1 MPAKPPQTHLSRRER
16 QILDVLYRRGPAGV
30 TEIQAGLPKSPG
42 YSAVRALLRILEEK
56 GHVKHRELGAR
67 YVYAP
72 TISPDKARRS
82 ALLHVLQTFF
92 NGSPEQAMAT
102 LLDVSA
108 RDLSPEELDRMAEL
122 IAKARK
128 EGR

>member
-1 MPAKPPQTHLSRRER
+1 MPATKSQAQLSRRER
-16 QILDVLYRRGPAGV
+16 QILDILYRRGPVGV
-30 TEIQAGLPKSPG
+30 AEIQAALPKSPG

-56 GHVKHRELGAR
+56 GHVKHQERGAR

-72 TISPDKARRS
+72 TVPRGKARRS
-82 ALLHVLQTFF
+82 ALLHLLETFF

-108 RDLSPEELDRMAEL
+108 RDASPEELDRMAVL
-122 IAKARK
+122 IDKARK
-128 EGR
+128 EGK

>member
-1 MPAKPPQTHLSRRER
+1 MAATKLQAHLSRRER
-16 QILDVLYRRGPAGV
+16 QILDVLYRHSPLGV
-30 TEIQAGLPKSPG
+30 AEIQAALPKSPG

-56 GHVKHRELGAR
+56 GHVKHQERGAR

-72 TISPDKARRS
+72 KVPRGKARRS
-82 ALLHVLQTFF
+82 ALAHLLATFF

-102 LLDVSA
+102 LLDVSS
-108 RDLSPEELDRMAEL
+108 RRLSPEELERMARM
-122 IAKARK
+122 IDKARK